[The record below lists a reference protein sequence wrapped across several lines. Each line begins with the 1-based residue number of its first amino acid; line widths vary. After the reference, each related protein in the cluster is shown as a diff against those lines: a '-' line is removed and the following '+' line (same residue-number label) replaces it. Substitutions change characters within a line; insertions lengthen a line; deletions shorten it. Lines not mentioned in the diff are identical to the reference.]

1 MHWKLQE
8 LDTNTPRLNLLV
20 AYPYCKPGVFEVLK
34 NQTLPYRF
42 LLDSGAFTAH
52 NAGKVITL
60 DDYCRFIEAMPI
72 KPWRYF
78 QLDVVGDPEKT
89 ARNYEKMLERGFTPV
104 PVFTHNESLSRLDE
118 LYETSDLV
126 ALGGLVGNKNRK
138 AIVRRVM
145 NHAKGRKIH
154 LLGFTNEQYL
164 KFYKP
169 YMCDSSSLAAT
180 EMYGRL
186 AIYCGRG
193 EMIGLN
199 KSDFISRP
207 KREILEILTRWGF
220 DPKLLAKKENWVNY
234 NDMNRESLH
243 QEISF
248 YSWVLK
254 SVDYEKNLKT
264 KLFLSVAHPGQVMVL
279 FRNFKRI
286 LER

>member
-1 MHWKLQE
+1 MHWKPQE
-8 LDTNTPRLNLLV
+8 LNTNTPRLNFLV
-20 AYPYCKPGVFEVLK
+20 AYPYCKPDVFEVLK

-60 DDYCRFIEAMPI
+60 DDYCRFIEAMPV

-78 QLDVVGDPEKT
+78 QLDVVGDPDKT

-138 AIVRRVM
+138 SIVRRVM
-145 NHAKGRKIH
+145 NHANGRKIH
-154 LLGFTNEQYL
+154 LLGFTNDQYL

-169 YMCDSSSLAAT
+169 YMCDCSSIAAA
-180 EMYGRL
+180 EMYGTL
-186 AIYCGRG
+186 SIYCGRG
-193 EMIGLN
+193 KMINLQ
-199 KSDFISRP
+199 KSDFLSRP

-220 DPKLLAKKENWVNY
+220 DPKLLAKKESWVNY
-234 NDMNRESLH
+234 GSIERVNLH
-243 QEISF
+243 QEINF
-248 YSWVLK
+248 FSWVLK
-254 SVDYEKNLKT
+254 SLDYEKT
-264 KLFLSVAHPGQVMVL
+264 
-279 FRNFKRI
+279 
-286 LER
+286 